1 VKAIGLV
8 ALILYAFALLDSC
21 SPDII
26 VSNNT
31 DIPVRV
37 TITSG
42 GKSDVLSPSPHES
55 SATEA
60 TEGPYSAVV
69 ISDAEW
75 IAYAQLVRNDLNQQL
90 ANSDKLTG
98 PQLLSVVQRL
108 KDIAAKMGQYNKAAK
123 AGAKCSS
130 QVTAQGSGGA
140 VTVSS
145 GANGELVIACK

>member
-1 VKAIGLV
+1 MKASGIV
-8 ALILYAFALLDSC
+8 ALVLYALSLLDSC
-21 SPDII
+21 SPDVV
-26 VSNNT
+26 VSNTTN
-31 DIPVRV
+31 IPVRV
-37 TITSG
+37 TVSSG

-60 TEGPYSAVV
+60 AEGPYSAVV

-108 KDIAAKMGQYNKAAK
+108 KDIAAKMDQYNKAAK
-123 AGAKCSS
+123 AGAKCSG
-130 QVTAQGSGGA
+130 QITAQGSGGA